1 MSMDCAPKAFTSR
14 ETLQVF
20 SVTFFVYFM
29 CLTDVYDKPA
39 LQPNFNM
46 VVSMLPSKEAEKVS
60 RVSIIFVNPAMKPDL
75 MNGFTKPNKIL

>member
-1 MSMDCAPKAFTSR
+1 M
-14 ETLQVF
+14 TLQVF
-20 SVTFFVYFM
+20 SVTFFVYFK

-39 LQPNFNM
+39 LRPNFNI

-75 MNGFTKPNKIL
+75 IPNLTKFFNVGLLWAV